1 MKHLFIEASS
11 ALKSYLC
18 FDFSAWEYRCHSFP
32 SSTTTPFP
40 TPWMNENLVNQRQN
54 PQKLYYHIL
63 SILSNHPK
71 DIIEAKDTTMNYF
84 TEHTRRFLGLPNS
97 RFREALIRSTHIWH
111 VCRSLWQNVYT
122 ASTQREDWVFDLWKP
137 CTVKRYIC
145 IGVNKFSISWDNSQM
160 WTKTA

>member
-1 MKHLFIEASS
+1 MNHLFIEASS
-11 ALKSYLC
+11 TLKSYLC
-18 FDFSAWEYRCHSFP
+18 FDFGTWEYRFHSFP

-40 TPWMNENLVNQRQN
+40 TPWMNENLEIRDKNRKN
-54 PQKLYYHIL
+54 FTTTFWATTQKT
-63 SILSNHPK
+63 N
-71 DIIEAKDTTMNYF
+71 IIEAKDTTMNYF

-97 RFREALIRSTHIWH
+97 RLREALIRSIHIWH

-122 ASTQREDWVFDLWKP
+122 ARTQREDWVFDLWKP

-145 IGVNKFSISWDNSQM
+145 IRVNKFSIPWDNSQM